1 MLYWLIAQYPDMDL
15 YCGDS
20 DKTIL
25 KPGGIKMSNEQIQN
39 ILRDP
44 FPQSIYPQLSQLE
57 RNIAKMTVING
68 MTAQE
73 IADALGCAKST
84 VNSYRRAVYKALNAR
99 PHEWAR
105 LVFDRIRET
114 LSDG

>member
-1 MLYWLIAQYPDMDL
+1 
-15 YCGDS
+15 
-20 DKTIL
+20 
-25 KPGGIKMSNEQIQN
+25 MSQHKIEQ

-57 RNIAKMTVING
+57 RNIAKMTVIDG

-84 VNSYRRAVYKALNAR
+84 VNSYRRAVYKALGVR
-99 PHEWAR
+99 PPKWPS
-105 LVFDRIRET
+105 LVFNRIRET

>member
-1 MLYWLIAQYPDMDL
+1 MSYE
-15 YCGDS
+15 
-20 DKTIL
+20 K
-25 KPGGIKMSNEQIQN
+25 IKD

-44 FPQSIYPQLSQLE
+44 FPHSIYPQLSQLE
-57 RNIAKMTVING
+57 RNIAKYTVIDG

-84 VNSYRRAVYKALNAR
+84 VNSYRRTVYKALGVR

-105 LVFDRIRET
+105 LVFDRIREA
-114 LSDG
+114 LKDESI

>member
-1 MLYWLIAQYPDMDL
+1 
-15 YCGDS
+15 
-20 DKTIL
+20 
-25 KPGGIKMSNEQIQN
+25 MSHKLEQIQN

-57 RNIAKMTVING
+57 RNIAKYTVIDG

-84 VNSYRRAVYKALNAR
+84 VNSYRRTVFKASSAR
-99 PHEWAR
+99 PHAWAKV
-105 LVFDRIRET
+105 VFDRIREV
-114 LSDG
+114 LKE